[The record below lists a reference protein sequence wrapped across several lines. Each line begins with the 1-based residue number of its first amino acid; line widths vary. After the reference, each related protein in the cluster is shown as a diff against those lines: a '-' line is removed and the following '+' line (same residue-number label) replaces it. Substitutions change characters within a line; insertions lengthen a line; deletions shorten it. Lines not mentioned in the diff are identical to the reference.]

1 MTSTI
6 FFEFLTPS
14 FLSEFGTDLFDKIPA
29 TSLTTSAFPC
39 PPPTLCYGHHIWK
52 LQKCRALPLPPVQQL
67 RELLPS
73 LLLRRCCSAVSNYV
87 AVLSGVSAASGVRIK
102 GKCRND
108 RSTRDNY
115 NWKFCSIKA
124 KRQNN
129 QFKGP
134 FNYDA
139 RTEGGRGLVTLGC
152 ITIFLLFQYIKF
164 EQRVG
169 AQRGRG

>member
-1 MTSTI
+1 MTP
-6 FFEFLTPS
+6 FLPFPHLDPIYNIKFMEPSILRTPFHDHPS
-14 FLSEFGTDLFDKIPA
+14 PFQ
-29 TSLTTSAFPC
+29 C
-39 PPPTLCYGHHIWK
+39 GHHIWK
-52 LQKCRALPLPPVQQL
+52 LHKCRALPLPPVQQL

-102 GKCRND
+102 GKCRKVLL
-108 RSTRDNY
+108 TRDNCY
-115 NWKFCSIKA
+115 CKFFSIKA

-169 AQRGRG
+169 ALRGRS